1 MNQYSKFL
9 THVKFNVNREIENK
23 IKKTPIILL
32 IKINIL
38 GFSIISLALFPP

>member
-9 THVKFNVNREIENK
+9 THVTFKDNRDIENK

-32 IKINIL
+32 IKLNIL
-38 GFSIISLALFPP
+38 GFLIIDLA